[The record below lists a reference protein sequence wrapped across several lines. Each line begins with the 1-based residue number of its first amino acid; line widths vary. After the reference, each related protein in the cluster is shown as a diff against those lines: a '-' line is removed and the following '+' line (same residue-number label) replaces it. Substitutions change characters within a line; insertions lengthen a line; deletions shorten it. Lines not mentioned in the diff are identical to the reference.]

1 MTVKSCAP
9 TCARNST
16 ENCADS
22 REKFA
27 VQDRIK
33 FVCTH
38 PPNGLG
44 KIVKQVRERIIANCL
59 HIFLLHH
66 AKQVEQLSV
75 ACEKHHVNLCVW
87 ESILQSS
94 EHWLCKNQT
103 SHFAQQDH
111 ENALGSDRFGT
122 AKNQSNAIMPDRQRS
137 TCGNA
142 NPTINHSLKSNIHT
156 CICGFDPQ
164 ADVIV

>member
-1 MTVKSCAP
+1 MTVKSCAS
-9 TCARNST
+9 TSARNST
-16 ENCADS
+16 EYRADS

-33 FVCTH
+33 LVRAH

-44 KIVKQVRERIIANCL
+44 KIAKQVRERIITNGH
-59 HIFLLHH
+59 HIFLLDH

-87 ESILQSS
+87 KSILQTS

-111 ENALGSDRFGT
+111 ENALRSGRFGT
-122 AKNQSNAIMPDRQRS
+122 AKNESNAIMPDRQRS

-142 NPTINHSLKSNIHT
+142 NPTINHSLKSNIHA
-156 CICGFDPQ
+156 CICGFDPR